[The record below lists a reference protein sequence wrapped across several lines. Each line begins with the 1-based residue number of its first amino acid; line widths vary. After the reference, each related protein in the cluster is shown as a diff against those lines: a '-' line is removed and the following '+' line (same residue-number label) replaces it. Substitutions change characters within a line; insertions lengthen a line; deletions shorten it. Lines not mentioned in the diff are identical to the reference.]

1 MLRTYS
7 VSYTV
12 TRWKKKVAIALVIL
26 FLPIFIIIV
35 IVTSMT
41 QSVYME
47 ADETNVYLEVVSEV
61 EAENGVD
68 IDYSD
73 LVGIDAVRYM
83 QDFSKANETNVR
95 ELAEMFIKKETG
107 GNKVIVNKKSTITK
121 EQFDK
126 DVVFLGDSLTYAL
139 AKFVPSVAD
148 RTIAVGGY
156 TTKDATN
163 KLADK
168 VIAKKP
174 KIVIASFG
182 TNDAGA
188 NNPASF
194 IKNYKELI
202 NKLQQGIPGVKIY
215 INQIFPGDASKTT
228 NKGYLKVIKNIP
240 SYNKVLPRVAEET
253 GVTLIDCNNQ
263 VKSGVYDDGIHFK
276 KDFYK
281 NWLNEMERQVV
292 GGAISSSGSNGNYRV
307 KTIEEV
313 AKELNF
319 SETDIKLAKELSNK
333 AQELIGD
340 FGDIDIEIDMNA
352 IAADVKGQKG
362 TAAEVK
368 FIASIVP
375 GALESYK
382 KYKIYPSVTLAQAIL
397 ESGWGKSGLTKK
409 ANNLFGIK
417 SSSAWKGESINMKT
431 AEYTKSNSKYYIN
444 ADFRKYPTLADSI
457 IDHAK
462 FLNENSRYAKHRVF
476 TAENSSKQAFALQRA
491 GYATSP
497 IYAVQLISL
506 IEKYD
511 LDRYDT
517 NEYITSVDKKSESN
531 FVIKGE
537 GKYIWPLPGHTRISS
552 PYGYRICPY
561 HGKELHPG
569 LDIPAS
575 SGTDVLATAS
585 GRVITAR
592 FHNSL
597 GNYVEIDH
605 GNGIVSRYAHNS
617 KLLVKVGDAVKQGQV
632 ISKVGSTGSSTG
644 PHSHFE
650 IRVDGQAKPTLNYV
664 KPK

>member
-26 FLPIFIIIV
+26 FLPIFIIIA
-35 IVTSMT
+35 IVVTMT

-47 ADETNVYLEVVSEV
+47 ADETNIYLEVVEEV
-61 EAENGVD
+61 GSENGVN

-73 LVGIDAVRYM
+73 LVGIDAVRYV
-83 QDFSKANETNVR
+83 QDFSKATETNVR

-107 GNKVIVNKKSTITK
+107 GNKVVKKESTITK

-240 SYNKVLPRVAEET
+240 SYNKVLPTIAQET
-253 GVTLIDCNNQ
+253 GATLIDCNNQ

-281 NWLNEMERQVV
+281 NWLNEMEKQVV
-292 GGAISSSGSNGNYRV
+292 GGAISGSGSNYGV

-313 AKELNF
+313 GKELGF
-319 SETDIKLAKELSNK
+319 SDTDIKLAKELSGK
-333 AQELIGD
+333 AQELIGV
-340 FGDIDIEIDMNA
+340 FGDTDIEIDMNA
-352 IAADVKGQKG
+352 VAADIKGQKG
-362 TAAEVK
+362 TAKEVK

-375 GALESYK
+375 GAMESYK
-382 KYKIYPSVTLAQAIL
+382 KYKVYPSVIIAQAIL
-397 ESGWGKSGLTKK
+397 ESGWGQSGLTKK

-417 SSSAWKGESINMKT
+417 SSSAWKGESVNMRT
-431 AEYTKSNSKYYIN
+431 AEYTKSKSRYYIN
-444 ADFRKYPTLADSI
+444 ANFRKYSSLSASI
-457 IDHAK
+457 VDHGK
-462 FLNENSRYAKHRVF
+462 FLEENSRYRNHGVFSAKN
-476 TAENSSKQAFALQRA
+476 ASEQAFALQKA

-497 IYAVQLISL
+497 TYAIQLIKL
-506 IEKYD
+506 IKRYN
-511 LDRYDT
+511 LDRYDSKEYMASSDRK
-517 NEYITSVDKKSESN
+517 NESP
-531 FVIKGE
+531 FVPKGE
-537 GKYIWPLPGHTRISS
+537 SKYIWPLPGHTRISS

-569 LDIPAS
+569 LDIPAT
-575 SGTDVLATAS
+575 SGTNVLATAS

-617 KLLVKVGDAVKQGQV
+617 KLLVKVGDTVKQGQV

>member
-1 MLRTYS
+1 
-7 VSYTV
+7 
-12 TRWKKKVAIALVIL
+12 
-26 FLPIFIIIV
+26 
-35 IVTSMT
+35 
-41 QSVYME
+41 
-47 ADETNVYLEVVSEV
+47 
-61 EAENGVD
+61 
-68 IDYSD
+68 
-73 LVGIDAVRYM
+73 
-83 QDFSKANETNVR
+83 
-95 ELAEMFIKKETG
+95 MFIKKETG
-107 GNKVIVNKKSTITK
+107 GNKVVKKESTITK
-121 EQFDK
+121 EQFENDT
-126 DVVFLGDSLTYAL
+126 VFLGDSLTYAL
-139 AKFVPSVAD
+139 AKFVPSVANQSV
-148 RTIAVGGY
+148 AVGGY

-174 KIVIASFG
+174 SIVIISFG

-194 IKNYKELI
+194 IQNYKELI
-202 NKLQQGIPGVKIY
+202 SKLQTGIPGVKIY

-240 SYNKVLPRVAEET
+240 SYNKVLPTIAQET
-253 GVTLIDCNNQ
+253 GATLIDCNNQ

-281 NWLNEMERQVV
+281 NWLNEMEKQVV
-292 GGAISSSGSNGNYRV
+292 GGAISGSGSNYGV

-313 AKELNF
+313 GKELGF
-319 SETDIKLAKELSNK
+319 SDTDIKLAKELSGK

-340 FGDIDIEIDMNA
+340 FGDTDIEIDMNA
-352 IAADVKGQKG
+352 VAADIKGQKG
-362 TAAEVK
+362 TAKEVK

-375 GALESYK
+375 GAMESYK
-382 KYKIYPSVTLAQAIL
+382 KYKVYPSVIIAQAIL
-397 ESGWGKSGLTKK
+397 ESGWGQSGLTKK

-417 SSSAWKGESINMKT
+417 SSSAWKGESVNMRT
-431 AEYTKSNSKYYIN
+431 AEYTKSNSRYYIN
-444 ADFRKYPTLADSI
+444 ANFRKYSSLSASI
-457 IDHAK
+457 VDHGK
-462 FLNENSRYAKHRVF
+462 FLEENSRYRNHGVFSAKN
-476 TAENSSKQAFALQRA
+476 ASEQAFALQKA

-497 IYAVQLISL
+497 TYAIQLIKL
-506 IEKYD
+506 IKRYN
-511 LDRYDT
+511 LDRYDSKEYMASSDRK
-517 NEYITSVDKKSESN
+517 NESP
-531 FVIKGE
+531 FVPKGE
-537 GKYIWPLPGHTRISS
+537 SKYIWPLPGHTRISS

-569 LDIPAS
+569 LDIPAT
-575 SGTDVLATAS
+575 SGTNVLATAS

-617 KLLVKVGDAVKQGQV
+617 KLLVKVGDTVKQGQV

>member
-26 FLPIFIIIV
+26 FLPIFIIIA
-35 IVTSMT
+35 IVVTMT

-47 ADETNVYLEVVSEV
+47 ADETNIYLEVVEEV
-61 EAENGVD
+61 ESENGVN
-68 IDYSD
+68 IDYSQ

-83 QDFSKANETNVR
+83 QDFSKATETNVR

-107 GNKVIVNKKSTITK
+107 ESKVVKKESTITK
-121 EQFDK
+121 EQFDNET
-126 DVVFLGDSLTYAL
+126 VFLGDSLTYAL
-139 AKFVPSVAD
+139 AKFVPSVANQSV
-148 RTIAVGGY
+148 AVGGY
-156 TTKDATN
+156 TTKDAAN

-215 INQIFPGDASKTT
+215 INQIFPGDSSKKE
-228 NKGYLKVIKNIP
+228 NSGYLKVIKNIP
-240 SYNKVLPRVAEET
+240 AYNKVLPQIAEET
-253 GVTLIDCNNQ
+253 GATLIDCTSK
-263 VKSGVYDDGIHFK
+263 VAPGVYDDALHFK
-276 KDFYK
+276 SSFYK
-281 NWLNEMERQVV
+281 KWLSEMENQVV
-292 GGAISSSGSNGNYRV
+292 GGAISSSGSNDNYRV

-313 AKELNF
+313 AKELGF
-319 SETDIKLAKELSNK
+319 SDTDIKLAKELSGK

-340 FGDIDIEIDMNA
+340 FGDIEIDINA
-352 IAADVKGQKG
+352 VADVTGQKG
-362 TAAEVK
+362 TAAEVQ
-368 FIASIVP
+368 FISSVLP

-462 FLNENSRYAKHRVF
+462 FLNENSRYAKHGVF

-517 NEYITSVDKKSESN
+517 NEYMTSADKKSESN
-531 FVIKGE
+531 FVVKGE
-537 GKYIWPLPGHTRISS
+537 GKYIWPLPGHTKISS
-552 PYGYRICPY
+552 QYGYRICPY

-569 LDIPAS
+569 LDIPAP

-617 KLLVKVGDAVKQGQV
+617 KLLVKVGDTVKQGQV

>member
-1 MLRTYS
+1 MLKTYS

-12 TRWKKKVAIALVIL
+12 TRWKKKVAIALVVL
-26 FLPIFIIIV
+26 FLPMFMIIAIV
-35 IVTSMT
+35 VTMT

-47 ADETNVYLEVVSEV
+47 ADETNIYLEVVEEV
-61 EAENGVD
+61 GAENGVN

-73 LVGIDAVRYM
+73 LVGIDAVRYV
-83 QDFSKANETNVR
+83 QDFSKATETNVR

-107 GNKVIVNKKSTITK
+107 GNKVVKKESTITK

-319 SETDIKLAKELSNK
+319 SETDIKLAKELSGK

-340 FGDIDIEIDMNA
+340 FGDTDIEIDMNA
-352 IAADVKGQKG
+352 VAADIKGQKG
-362 TAAEVK
+362 TAKEVK

-375 GALESYK
+375 GAMESYK
-382 KYKIYPSVTLAQAIL
+382 KYKVYPSVIIAQAIL
-397 ESGWGKSGLTKK
+397 ESGWGQSGLTKK

-417 SSSAWKGESINMKT
+417 SSSAWKGESVNMRT
-431 AEYTKSNSKYYIN
+431 AEYTKSNSRYYIN
-444 ADFRKYPTLADSI
+444 ANFRKYSSLSASI
-457 IDHAK
+457 VDHGK
-462 FLNENSRYAKHRVF
+462 FLEENSRYRNHGVFSAKN
-476 TAENSSKQAFALQRA
+476 ASEQAFALQKA

-497 IYAVQLISL
+497 TYAIQLIKL
-506 IEKYD
+506 IKRYN
-511 LDRYDT
+511 LDRYDSKEYMASSDRK
-517 NEYITSVDKKSESN
+517 NESP
-531 FVIKGE
+531 FVPKGE
-537 GKYIWPLPGHTRISS
+537 SKYIWPLPGHTRISS

-569 LDIPAS
+569 LDIPAP

-585 GRVITAR
+585 GRVITSR

-617 KLLVKVGDAVKQGQV
+617 KLLVKVGDTVKQGQV

-650 IRVDGQAKPTLNYV
+650 IRVDGQPKPTLNYV
-664 KPK
+664 KPE

>member
-1 MLRTYS
+1 MLRAYAI
-7 VSYTV
+7 SYTA
-12 TRWKKKVAIALVIL
+12 RNWKRIIAVSLVIL
-26 FLPIFIIIV
+26 LLPLFMIIAIV
-35 IVTSMT
+35 VTLT
-41 QSVYME
+41 QSVYIE
-47 ADETNVYLEVVSEV
+47 SDETNVYLEVVEQV
-61 EAENGVD
+61 ESENGVN
-68 IDYSD
+68 IDYSQ

-95 ELAEMFIKKETG
+95 ELAEMFIEKGTDK
-107 GNKVIVNKKSTITK
+107 NKVVVNKKSTITK
-121 EQFDK
+121 EQFENDT
-126 DVVFLGDSLTYAL
+126 VFLGDSLTYAL
-139 AKFVPSVAD
+139 AKFVPSVASQS
-148 RTIAVGGY
+148 IAVWGY

-174 KIVIASFG
+174 KIVVCSFG

-194 IKNYKELI
+194 VKNYKELI
-202 NKLQQGIPGVKIY
+202 NKLQKGLPGVKIY

-240 SYNKVLPRVAEET
+240 SYNQVLPQIAKET
-253 GVTLIDCNNQ
+253 GSTLIDCNNQ

-276 KDFYK
+276 RSFYQ
-281 NWLNEMERQVV
+281 NWLNEMKRQVV
-292 GGAISSSGSNGNYRV
+292 GGTISSSNGNYRV

-313 AKELNF
+313 GKELGF
-319 SETDIKLAKELSNK
+319 SEEDIKLAKELSTK
-333 AQELIGD
+333 AQEIIGD
-340 FGDIDIEIDMNA
+340 FGDMEIDMV
-352 IAADVKGQKG
+352 ADVTGQKG
-362 TAAEVK
+362 TPSEVK
-368 FIASIVP
+368 FISSVLP
-375 GALESYK
+375 GAIASYK

-409 ANNLFGIK
+409 GNNLFGIK
-417 SSSAWKGESINMKT
+417 SSSAWKGESINMRT

-444 ADFRKYPTLADSI
+444 ANFRKYPTLADSI

-462 FLNENSRYAKHRVF
+462 FLNENSRYANHGVF
-476 TAENSSKQAFALQRA
+476 VAKNSSQQAFALQRA

-506 IEKYD
+506 IKRYD

-517 NEYITSVDKKSESN
+517 KEYMASSEKQNKSD

-537 GKYIWPLPGHTRISS
+537 NKYIWPLPGHTRMSS
-552 PYGYRICPY
+552 LYGYRICPY

-569 LDIPAS
+569 LDIPAP

>member
-1 MLRTYS
+1 MLRAYAI
-7 VSYTV
+7 SYTA
-12 TRWKKKVAIALVIL
+12 RNWKRIIAVSLVIL
-26 FLPIFIIIV
+26 LLPLFMIIAIV
-35 IVTSMT
+35 VTIT
-41 QSVYME
+41 QSVYIE
-47 ADETNVYLEVVSEV
+47 TDETNVYLEVVEQV
-61 EAENGVD
+61 ESENGVN
-68 IDYSD
+68 IDYSQ

-95 ELAEMFIKKETG
+95 ELAEMFIAKGTNKKS
-107 GNKVIVNKKSTITK
+107 KVVVNEKSTITK
-121 EQFDK
+121 EQFENDT
-126 DVVFLGDSLTYAL
+126 VFLGDSLTYAL
-139 AKFVPSVAD
+139 AKFVPSVSN
-148 RTIAVGGY
+148 RSVAVGGY

-194 IKNYKELI
+194 VKNYKELI

-215 INQIFPGDASKTT
+215 INEIFPGDSSKTT

-240 SYNKVLPRVAEET
+240 SYNKVLPQIAEET
-253 GVTLIDCNNQ
+253 GAILIDCNNQ
-263 VKSGVYDDGIHFK
+263 VKSDSYDDGIHFK
-276 KDFYK
+276 KSFYK

-292 GGAISSSGSNGNYRV
+292 GGVISSSSNNGNYRV

-319 SETDIKLAKELSNK
+319 SEADIKLAKELSSK

-340 FGDIDIEIDMNA
+340 FENIDVDMN
-352 IAADVKGQKG
+352 IVADVTGQKG
-362 TAAEVK
+362 TATEVK
-368 FIASIVP
+368 FIASILP
-375 GALESYK
+375 GALASYK
-382 KYKIYPSVTLAQAIL
+382 KYKIFPSVIIAQAIL
-397 ESGWGKSGLTKK
+397 ESGWGQSGLTKK
-409 ANNLFGIK
+409 GNNLFGIK
-417 SSSAWKGESINMKT
+417 SSSAWKGESVNMRT

-444 ADFRKYPTLADSI
+444 ADFRKYDTLSDSI
-457 IDHAK
+457 LDHGK
-462 FLNENSRYAKHRVF
+462 FLVENSRYAKHGVF
-476 TAENSSKQAFALQRA
+476 TAKNSSKQAFALQRA

-506 IEKYD
+506 IQRYN

-517 NEYITSVDKKSESN
+517 NEYMSNADKKSESN
-531 FVIKGE
+531 FVVKGE
-537 GKYIWPLPGHTRISS
+537 GKYIWPLPGNTRISS

-569 LDIPAS
+569 LDIPAPM
-575 SGTDVLATAS
+575 GKDVLATAS

-597 GNYVEIDH
+597 GNYIEIDH

-617 KLLVKVGDAVKQGQV
+617 KLLVRVGDVVKQGQV
-632 ISKVGSTGSSTG
+632 IAKVGSTGSSTG

-650 IRVDGQAKPTLNYV
+650 IRVDGKPQPTLNYV

>member
-1 MLRTYS
+1 MLKTYS

-12 TRWKKKVAIALVIL
+12 TRWKKKVAIALVVL
-26 FLPIFIIIV
+26 FLPMFMIIAIV
-35 IVTSMT
+35 VTMT

-47 ADETNVYLEVVSEV
+47 ADETNIYLEVVEEV
-61 EAENGVD
+61 GAENGVN

-73 LVGIDAVRYM
+73 LVGIDAVRYV
-83 QDFSKANETNVR
+83 QDFSKATETNVR

-107 GNKVIVNKKSTITK
+107 GNKVVKKESTITK

-462 FLNENSRYAKHRVF
+462 FLNENSRYAKHGVF

-517 NEYITSVDKKSESN
+517 SEYMANADKKSESN

>member
-1 MLRTYS
+1 MLRAYAI
-7 VSYTV
+7 SYTA
-12 TRWKKKVAIALVIL
+12 RNWKRIIAVSLVIL
-26 FLPIFIIIV
+26 LLPLFMIIAIV
-35 IVTSMT
+35 VTLT
-41 QSVYME
+41 QSVYIE
-47 ADETNVYLEVVSEV
+47 SDETNVYLEVVEQV
-61 EAENGVD
+61 ESENGVN
-68 IDYSD
+68 IDYSQ

-95 ELAEMFIKKETG
+95 ELAEMFIEKGTDK
-107 GNKVIVNKKSTITK
+107 NKVVVNKKSTITK
-121 EQFDK
+121 EQFENDT
-126 DVVFLGDSLTYAL
+126 VFLGDSLTYAL
-139 AKFVPSVAD
+139 AKFVPSVASQS
-148 RTIAVGGY
+148 IAVGGY

-174 KIVIASFG
+174 KIVVCSFG

-194 IKNYKELI
+194 VKNYKELI
-202 NKLQQGIPGVKIY
+202 NKLQKGLPGVKIY

-240 SYNKVLPRVAEET
+240 SYNQVLPQIAKET
-253 GVTLIDCNNQ
+253 GSTLIDCNNQ

-276 KDFYK
+276 RSFYQ
-281 NWLNEMERQVV
+281 NWLNEMKRQVV
-292 GGAISSSGSNGNYRV
+292 GGTISSSNGNYRV

-313 AKELNF
+313 GKELGF
-319 SETDIKLAKELSNK
+319 SEEDIKLAKELSTK
-333 AQELIGD
+333 AQEIIGD
-340 FGDIDIEIDMNA
+340 FGDMEIDMV
-352 IAADVKGQKG
+352 ADVTGQKG
-362 TAAEVK
+362 TPSEVK
-368 FIASIVP
+368 FISSVLP
-375 GALESYK
+375 GAIASYK

-409 ANNLFGIK
+409 GNNLFGIK
-417 SSSAWKGESINMKT
+417 SSSAWKGESINMRT

-444 ADFRKYPTLADSI
+444 ANFRKYPTLADSI

-462 FLNENSRYAKHRVF
+462 FLNENSRYANHGVF
-476 TAENSSKQAFALQRA
+476 VAKNSSQQAFALQRA

-506 IEKYD
+506 IKRYD

-517 NEYITSVDKKSESN
+517 KEYMASSEKQNKSD

-537 GKYIWPLPGHTRISS
+537 NKYIWPLPGHTRMSS
-552 PYGYRICPY
+552 LYGYRICPY

-569 LDIPAS
+569 LDIPAP

>member
-47 ADETNVYLEVVSEV
+47 ADETNVYLEVVEEV
-61 EAENGVD
+61 GAENGVN
-68 IDYSD
+68 IDYSQ

-83 QDFSKANETNVR
+83 QDFSKATETNVR

-107 GNKVIVNKKSTITK
+107 ESKVVKKESTITK
-121 EQFDK
+121 EQFENDT
-126 DVVFLGDSLTYAL
+126 VFLGDSLTYAL
-139 AKFVPSVAD
+139 AKFVPSVANQSV
-148 RTIAVGGY
+148 AVGGY

-174 KIVIASFG
+174 SIVIISFG

-202 NKLQQGIPGVKIY
+202 SKLQTGIPNVKIY
-215 INQIFPGDASKTT
+215 INKIFPGDSSKKE
-228 NKGYLKVIKNIP
+228 NSGYLKVIKNIP
-240 SYNKVLPRVAEET
+240 AYNKVLPQIAEET
-253 GVTLIDCNNQ
+253 GATLIDCTSK
-263 VKSGVYDDGIHFK
+263 VAPGVYDDALHFK
-276 KDFYK
+276 SSFYK
-281 NWLNEMERQVV
+281 KWLSEMENQVV
-292 GGAISSSGSNGNYRV
+292 GGVASTSTSNYGV

-313 AKELNF
+313 GKELGF
-319 SETDIKLAKELSNK
+319 SETDIKLAKELSDK

-340 FGDIDIEIDMNA
+340 FGDIEIDINA
-352 IAADVKGQKG
+352 VADVTGQKG
-362 TAAEVK
+362 TAAEVQ
-368 FIASIVP
+368 FISSVLP

-462 FLNENSRYAKHRVF
+462 FLNENSRYAKHGVF

-517 NEYITSVDKKSESN
+517 NEYMTSADKKSESN
-531 FVIKGE
+531 FVVKGE
-537 GKYIWPLPGHTRISS
+537 GKYIWPLPGHTKISS
-552 PYGYRICPY
+552 QYGYRICPY

-569 LDIPAS
+569 LDIPAP

-617 KLLVKVGDAVKQGQV
+617 KLLVKVGDTVKQGQV
-632 ISKVGSTGSSTG
+632 ISKVGSTGTSTG

-650 IRVDGQAKPTLNYV
+650 IRVDGQPKPTLNYV
-664 KPK
+664 KPE

>member
-121 EQFDK
+121 EQFENDT
-126 DVVFLGDSLTYAL
+126 VFLGDSLTYAL
-139 AKFVPSVAD
+139 AKFVPSVANQSV
-148 RTIAVGGY
+148 AVGGY

>member
-12 TRWKKKVAIALVIL
+12 TRWKKKVAIALVVL
-26 FLPIFIIIV
+26 FLPMFIIIA
-35 IVTSMT
+35 IVVTMT

-47 ADETNVYLEVVSEV
+47 ADETNIYLEVVEEV
-61 EAENGVD
+61 GAENGVN

-73 LVGIDAVRYM
+73 LVGIDAVRYV
-83 QDFSKANETNVR
+83 QDFSKATETNVR

-107 GNKVIVNKKSTITK
+107 GNKVVKKESTITK
-121 EQFDK
+121 EQFENDT
-126 DVVFLGDSLTYAL
+126 VFLGDSLTYAL
-139 AKFVPSVAD
+139 AKFVPSVANQSV
-148 RTIAVGGY
+148 AVGGY

-194 IKNYKELI
+194 VKNYKELI
-202 NKLQQGIPGVKIY
+202 HKLKEGIPGVKIY

-228 NKGYLKVIKNIP
+228 NKGYLKVIKNIS

-313 AKELNF
+313 AKELGF
-319 SETDIKLAKELSNK
+319 SDTDIKLAKELSGK

-340 FGDIDIEIDMNA
+340 FGDMEVDMV
-352 IAADVKGQKG
+352 ADVTGQKG
-362 TAAEVK
+362 TATEVQ
-368 FIASIVP
+368 FISSVLP
-375 GALESYK
+375 GALQNYK
-382 KYKIYPSVTLAQAIL
+382 KYKIYPSVTIAQSIL

-417 SSSAWKGESINMKT
+417 SSSSWKGESINMKT

-444 ADFRKYPTLADSI
+444 ANFRKYPTLADSI
-457 IDHAK
+457 LDHGK
-462 FLNENSRYAKHRVF
+462 FLNENSRYAKHGVF

-517 NEYITSVDKKSESN
+517 SEYMANADKKSESN

-569 LDIPAS
+569 LDIPAP

-632 ISKVGSTGSSTG
+632 ISKVGSTGTSTG

-650 IRVDGQAKPTLNYV
+650 IRVDGQPKPTLNYV

>member
-1 MLRTYS
+1 MLKTYS

-12 TRWKKKVAIALVIL
+12 TRWKKKVAIALVVL
-26 FLPIFIIIV
+26 FLPMFMIIAIV
-35 IVTSMT
+35 VTMT

-47 ADETNVYLEVVSEV
+47 ADETNIYLEVVEEV
-61 EAENGVD
+61 GAENGVN

-73 LVGIDAVRYM
+73 LVGIDAVRYV
-83 QDFSKANETNVR
+83 QNFSKATETNVR

-107 GNKVIVNKKSTITK
+107 GNKVAKKESTITK
-121 EQFDK
+121 EQFENDT
-126 DVVFLGDSLTYAL
+126 VFLGDSLTYAL
-139 AKFVPSVAD
+139 AKFVPSVANQSV
-148 RTIAVGGY
+148 AVGGY

-174 KIVIASFG
+174 SIVIISFG

-194 IKNYKELI
+194 IQNYKELI
-202 NKLQQGIPGVKIY
+202 SKLQTGIPGVKIY

-240 SYNKVLPRVAEET
+240 SYNKVLPTIAQET
-253 GVTLIDCNNQ
+253 GATLIDCNNQ

-281 NWLNEMERQVV
+281 NWLNEMEKQVV
-292 GGAISSSGSNGNYRV
+292 GGAISGSGSNYGV

-313 AKELNF
+313 GKELGF
-319 SETDIKLAKELSNK
+319 SDTDIKLAKELSGK

-340 FGDIDIEIDMNA
+340 FGDTDIEIDMNA
-352 IAADVKGQKG
+352 VAADIKGQKG
-362 TAAEVK
+362 TAKEVK

-375 GALESYK
+375 GAMESYK
-382 KYKIYPSVTLAQAIL
+382 KYKVYPSVIIAQAIL
-397 ESGWGKSGLTKK
+397 ESGWGQSGLTKK

-417 SSSAWKGESINMKT
+417 SSSAWKGESVNMRT
-431 AEYTKSNSKYYIN
+431 AEYTKSNSRYYIN
-444 ADFRKYPTLADSI
+444 ANFRKYSSLSASI
-457 IDHAK
+457 VDHGK
-462 FLNENSRYAKHRVF
+462 FLEENSRYRNHGVFSAKN
-476 TAENSSKQAFALQRA
+476 ASEQAFALQKA

-497 IYAVQLISL
+497 TYAIQLIKL
-506 IEKYD
+506 IKRYN

-517 NEYITSVDKKSESN
+517 SEYMANADKKSESN
-531 FVIKGE
+531 FVVKGE
-537 GKYIWPLPGHTRISS
+537 GKYIWPLPGHTKISS
-552 PYGYRICPY
+552 QYGYRICPY

-569 LDIPAS
+569 LDIPAP

-592 FHNSL
+592 FHDSL
-597 GNYVEIDH
+597 GNYIEIDH

-617 KLLVKVGDAVKQGQV
+617 KLLVKVGDTVKQGQV
-632 ISKVGSTGSSTG
+632 ISKVGSTGTSTG

-650 IRVDGQAKPTLNYV
+650 IRVDGQPKPTLNYV
-664 KPK
+664 KPE